1 MLTRADLAKYP
12 FLSEASDYVR
22 ELGLSIEELSA
33 PEFSPVLDRA
43 ERRLEE
49 ALSKG
54 RVSGDITN
62 ESAEILS
69 FPVSNLILSLV
80 GEERARRRFALA
92 ESKRAYE
99 LLRQEDP
106 DKLEY
111 IASTTFVWKVKRLD
125 IKLGK
130 RFYDFA
136 LSLPDFL
143 HNSVHLREPRWNL
156 PNRVLDHGF
165 VYVTR
170 DEAARLMEEEVRTK
184 ILERSSRTPN
194 EVPKLLGSRVER
206 ARGLVV
212 KWLGV
217 PTKFELPEVPMPEAM
232 PPCVRH
238 LIDSLDEGKNVQH
251 MGRFTLAS
259 FLLNI
264 GTGEED
270 VVKQSETPSATTN
283 QNHEPSPTRVQNAN
297 PTEQLIRRKFQEYY
311 LSLNKEFYIP
321 PHPEER
327 EYGFLL
333 FKEKFMV
340 RHRAFRDP
348 SILLGAIRDL
358 VPAHVYFS
366 TAYYQEPT

>member
-62 ESAEILS
+62 ESA
-69 FPVSNLILSLV
+69 
-80 GEERARRRFALA
+80 
-92 ESKRAYE
+92 E

-217 PTKFELPEVPMPEAM
+217 PTKFELPKVPMPEAM

-270 VVKQSETPSATTN
+270 VVK
-283 QNHEPSPTRVQNAN
+283 
-297 PTEQLIRRKFQEYY
+297 
-311 LSLNKEFYIP
+311 
-321 PHPEER
+321 
-327 EYGFLL
+327 L
-333 FKEKFMV
+333 FKPATDFSERMTRYQVEHIGGKRGGRTKYTCPMCTTLKTHGV
-340 RHRAFRDP
+340 CYKPDE
-348 SILLGAIRDL
+348 ICETIRNPL
-358 VPAHVYFS
+358 S
-366 TAYYQEPT
+366 YYKSKSRTLTNKGPKREPN

>member
-1 MLTRADLAKYP
+1 MLTKADLAKYP
-12 FLSEASDYVR
+12 FLSEASEYVR

-33 PEFSPVLDRA
+33 PEFSSVLDRA
-43 ERRLEE
+43 EGRLEE

-54 RVSGDITN
+54 RVSGNITN
-62 ESAEILS
+62 ENAEILS
-69 FPVSNLILSLV
+69 FPISNLILSLV

-106 DKLEY
+106 EKLEY
-111 IASTTFVWKVKRLD
+111 IASTTFMWKLKRLD
-125 IKLGK
+125 VKLGK

-136 LSLPDFL
+136 LSLPNFL

-165 VYVTR
+165 VYITR

-184 ILERSSRTPN
+184 ILERSGRTPN
-194 EVPKLLGSRVER
+194 DVPKLLGSRVEK

-217 PTKFELPEVPMPEAM
+217 PTKYELPKVPLPEAM

-238 LIDSLDEGKNVQH
+238 LIDGLNEGKNVQH
-251 MGRFTLAS
+251 MGRFALAS

-270 VVKQSETPSATTN
+270 IVK
-283 QNHEPSPTRVQNAN
+283 
-297 PTEQLIRRKFQEYY
+297 
-311 LSLNKEFYIP
+311 
-321 PHPEER
+321 
-327 EYGFLL
+327 L
-333 FKEKFMV
+333 FKPATDFSERMTRYQVEHIGGKRGGRIKYTCLMCTTLKTHGV
-340 RHRAFRDP
+340 CYKPDEICATIRNPLSYYKTKSR
-348 SILLGAIRDL
+348 ILSNKGPKR
-358 VPAHVYFS
+358 
-366 TAYYQEPT
+366 EPN